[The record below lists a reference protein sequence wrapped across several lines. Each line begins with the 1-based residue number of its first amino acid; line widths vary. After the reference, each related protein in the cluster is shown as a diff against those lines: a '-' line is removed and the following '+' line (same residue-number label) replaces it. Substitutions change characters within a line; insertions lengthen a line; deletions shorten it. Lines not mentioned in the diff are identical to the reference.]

1 MPHLHCLVLGIE
13 HVDPR
18 PMTLTGGLPYFGAPG
33 SNYVMHSIAEV
44 VDRCRIEPEKFGLI
58 TSNGWYCTKH
68 SAGIYS
74 CQNPTI
80 TWNRTP
86 PALFQNRLSLPKSL
100 EIDKAPSGSFL
111 VDSYTVWFNRQGEPE
126 TGILIGRTE
135 SGKRALAHT
144 PKGNKDILYTMMQK
158 EWIDAK
164 GKVVGQKDKIN
175 IVDF

>member
-1 MPHLHCLVLGIE
+1 MPIL
-13 HVDPR
+13 
-18 PMTLTGGLPYFGAPG
+18 
-33 SNYVMHSIAEV
+33 
-44 VDRCRIEPEKFGLI
+44 
-58 TSNGWYCTKH
+58 
-68 SAGIYS
+68 SAI
-74 CQNPTI
+74 
-80 TWNRTP
+80 
-86 PALFQNRLSLPKSL
+86 LPKGL
-100 EIDKAPSGSFL
+100 ENVIAPSGSFL
-111 VDSYTVWFNRQGEPE
+111 VDSYTVWFNRQGESE